1 MDQPLLF
8 FDCVSMCYHDDSGE
22 TEVLSDFTLRVDS
35 GEFLALLGPSGC
47 GKSTV
52 LSLAAG
58 LLQPDSGRVTL
69 RGQEIRRPPLHMGY
83 MLQRDHLFPWLTV
96 RENALLGIRV
106 RQKEPSARQKRH
118 VEDLLAACGLTEFAD
133 ALPGAWNPTRRFYGL
148 TDASRASVQTL
159 FNIWPTEAQA
169 ASSSEP

>member
-22 TEVLSDFTLRVDS
+22 TEVLSDFTLPGWTAGSSSRCS
-35 GEFLALLGPSGC
+35 GRAG
-47 GKSTV
+47 
-52 LSLAAG
+52 AASPRSCRWRPG

-96 RENALLGIRV
+96 RENALLGHPRAPKGALGPG
-106 RQKEPSARQKRH
+106 RSGTWRTCSRP
-118 VEDLLAACGLTEFAD
+118 AA
-133 ALPGAWNPTRRFYGL
+133 
-148 TDASRASVQTL
+148 
-159 FNIWPTEAQA
+159 
-169 ASSSEP
+169 